1 MIRKNL
7 FLRGFCMAAALAL
20 AAGSIP
26 SAGLVSFAAVSEEA
40 AAENGTGDS
49 EESETGELEVG
60 EPEAEESASEEEEI
74 AAAEE
79 DTAENSENAGSEGQ
93 QGGEAAG
100 VTESEEAGSEVTE
113 SAEASGEETESEG
126 VEVGGEAAAEDT
138 AESKSEAGETSDDAA
153 AAEQESGVGESEAEE
168 KPGES
173 EEAKTEE
180 KTGETSEAET
190 DEKNE
195 ASAETE
201 TETEESAENT
211 PDSETS
217 VNPSEE
223 AASASEKDEEKDETA
238 AAEEEI
244 PAEGL
249 VEATEIA
256 ETLPAETKLQPE
268 LLEAVNILPS
278 VEAVV
283 DWAVA
288 GQTVAA
294 AKSKI
299 TITNQNV
306 FKTYSVKFSTS
317 NNGAALP
324 DSTVLQAGTTYYVRF
339 DVTLNTGYY
348 VDRSTYFSLNGDPIS
363 MTFTSRATKF
373 NFYGYNIVEGPS
385 KTVVTNIAAKHGWP
399 EAGDT
404 VAEAKKNISVTNQDK
419 FKSCNYIFSKT
430 GRDHPM
436 ADTDVFQEGS
446 YYLYF
451 DIKLKDGYA
460 VDSTTKITR
469 NGEIVSLGI
478 PSGEQW
484 DNFYFF
490 VDGAVQKPDLS
501 GLNEFVIRFYRG
513 CLGREPDADG
523 LNNWV
528 KQLHKKQ
535 SDGSG
540 IARSFF
546 ESKEFV
552 GKNYSDEE
560 YINRLYRVVFGREA
574 DSTGFDFWDDKLKN
588 GLSRRYLLKGI
599 TSSKEFKNLCA
610 KYDIS
615 QGTIP
620 LVENRD
626 KNEAVTAF
634 VARMYTKALS
644 RDFDVPGLN
653 NWTGAVLASSNRK
666 DKMRAVALEFFGSKE
681 FKNKNY
687 GTEDTLRYVYRVFFD
702 READAAGLSYWM
714 NLMNQGTSLNAVLA
728 GFAQSKEFS
737 NLMAKYGIK

>member
-79 DTAENSENAGSEGQ
+79 DTAENSGNAESEGQ

-100 VTESEEAGSEVTE
+100 VTGSEEAGSEITGSE
-113 SAEASGEETESEG
+113 EASGEETESED

-138 AESKSEAGETSDDAA
+138 AESKSEAEETSDDTA
-153 AAEQESGVGESEAEE
+153 AAEQESGAGESEAEE
-168 KPGES
+168 KTGES
-173 EEAKTEE
+173 EEAGTEE
-180 KTGETSEAET
+180 KTGEASEAGT
-190 DEKNE
+190 GEKTE

-201 TETEESAENT
+201 TDESAENT

-217 VNPSEE
+217 INPSGE

-348 VDRSTYFSLNGDPIS
+348 VDKSTYFSLNGDPIS

-373 NFYGYNIVEGPS
+373 NFYGYNIAEGPS

-501 GLNEFVIRFYRG
+501 GLKEFVTRFYRG
-513 CLGREPDADG
+513 CLGREPDAGG
-523 LNNWV
+523 LDNWV

-540 IARSFF
+540 IARNFF
-546 ESKEFV
+546 ESREFV
-552 GKNYSDEE
+552 SKNYSDEE
-560 YINRLYRVVFGREA
+560 YINRLYRVVFGR
-574 DSTGFDFWDDKLKN
+574 DVDQSGFEFWSGKLKN
-588 GLSRRYLLKGI
+588 GMSRRYILRGLA
-599 TSSKEFKNLCA
+599 SSTEFKNLCQ

-615 QGTIP
+615 VGTIA
-620 LVENRD
+620 LNENRD
-626 KNEAVTAF
+626 KNEGVTSF
-634 VARMYTKALS
+634 VARIYTEALS
-644 RDFDVPGLN
+644 RVYDVDGLN
-653 NWTGAVLASSNRK
+653 YWSGVVLAASDRKNR
-666 DKMRAVALEFFGSKE
+666 MRTVALNFFKSSE
-681 FKNKNY
+681 FKNKQY
-687 GTEDTLRYVYRVFFD
+687 GTEDTLRYVYKVFLN
-702 READAAGLSYWM
+702 READADGLNYWV
-714 NLMNQGTSLNAVLA
+714 NLMNQGTTLESIMT
-728 GFAQSKEFS
+728 GFSNSQEFT